1 MAASPEK
8 VYKIHKK
15 PLSGY
20 KIKPRTPDCQ
30 TYAVGIEDHGSTQE
44 PFMFLHEGT
53 STRDAKTA
61 VGSVRRLPDEAAF
74 EVVPNGLQH
83 VDDVGCST
91 MMRKTT
97 TMAAELE
104 VGTSLGKHR
113 DLAWRPIVGRGIAC
127 KLLDMADEDT
137 VIAKYEASP
146 TFGIGGTLTLKVDW
160 GLDFERIVIMTAIS
174 MFERISV
181 WSRYHAA
188 RPAAYAGFPAHG
200 MPAVGIFS
208 GGFGGGG
215 GGDGGGGGGGGGG
228 C

>member
-8 VYKIHKK
+8 LYKIHKK

-20 KIKPRTPDCQ
+20 RIKPRTPDSQ
-30 TYAVGIEDHGSTQE
+30 AYAVEIGDHGSTQE

-53 STRDAKTA
+53 STKDIKTA

-83 VDDVGCST
+83 VDDVGCPT
-91 MMRKTT
+91 MMRKTM
-97 TMAAELE
+97 TMTADLE
-104 VGTSLGKHR
+104 VGMSVGKPR
-113 DLAWRPIVGRGIAC
+113 DLAWRPIVGRGVVC
-127 KLLDMADEDT
+127 KLLDTADEDI
-137 VIAKYEASP
+137 VVAKYEESSIL
-146 TFGIGGTLTLKVDW
+146 GRGGTLTLNVDW

-174 MFERISV
+174 MFERTSV
-181 WSRYHAA
+181 WARYHAA

-200 MPAVGIFS
+200 VPAAGVFA
-208 GGFGGGG
+208 GGFGGGGG
-215 GGDGGGGGGGGGG
+215 GGDGGGGGVGG